1 VALRHQVTLILPFRR
16 ANLAELAKN
25 KNGFNGRTGN

>member
-1 VALRHQVTLILPFRR
+1 VALRHQVTSILPFRK

-25 KNGFNGRTGN
+25 ENGFNGGVG